1 MEKISVIVPVFNGAA
16 YLEQCVESIL
26 TQYHTNLELILINDG
41 SVDRTGAIC
50 EDFRK
55 NDARV
60 RVVHKLQNEG
70 LGAARNTGLEMAVGD
85 YILFLDA
92 DDWIDPNHISDLYE
106 LMIRTE
112 SDVAIANFTRYFQA
126 DERYELHIFPED
138 YYEKVLTPP
147 EWFTYQYGIGQNLSL
162 CFTVPWGKL
171 YKKSLFETILYPTD
185 GYGEDDRTTWKLYI
199 NADRIA
205 YMHRSSLL
213 YRVNENSMTQ
223 QEKDPAT
230 IFGLKAVSERLET
243 LSLLGFP
250 LDAEI
255 KAFEWRAGLAIESAL
270 KKGDMVAYKQVQFQ
284 LQALKKYRK

>member
-1 MEKISVIVPVFNGAA
+1 M
-16 YLEQCVESIL
+16 ESIL
-26 TQYHTNLELILINDG
+26 SQKYTDIELVLVNDG

-147 EWFTYQYGIGQNLSL
+147 EWFACQTFFMI
-162 CFTVPWGKL
+162 W
-171 YKKSLFETILYPTD
+171 I
-185 GYGEDDRTTWKLYI
+185 
-199 NADRIA
+199 
-205 YMHRSSLL
+205 
-213 YRVNENSMTQ
+213 
-223 QEKDPAT
+223 AT
-230 IFGLKAVSERLET
+230 IAMLVCSG
-243 LSLLGFP
+243 
-250 LDAEI
+250 
-255 KAFEWRAGLAIESAL
+255 
-270 KKGDMVAYKQVQFQ
+270 
-284 LQALKKYRK
+284 